1 MPHSVLFLCTSNTAR
16 SIMAEALLNALGGG
30 RFRAFSAGSQ
40 PASRVDPV
48 AIEVLFTNGYPVS
61 GTRCKGW
68 DEFAR
73 GGAPA
78 LDFVI
83 TVCDAVAGCPLPAFP
98 GAPVIAHWGV
108 PDPAAARGSD
118 DERRPAYVEVLG
130 ILRRRVQALTG
141 LPFASVDR
149 LALREQVREIGL
161 M

>member
-1 MPHSVLFLCTSNTAR
+1 MTHSVLFLCTSNSAR
-16 SIMAEALLNALGGG
+16 SIMAESLLDALGGG
-30 RFRAFSAGSQ
+30 RFRAFSAGSH
-40 PASRVDPV
+40 PAGLVDPV
-48 AIEVLFTNGYPVS
+48 ALEVLFTNGYRVS
-61 GTRCKGW
+61 GTRCKAW

-73 GGAPA
+73 SGAPA

-83 TVCDAVAGCPLPAFP
+83 TVCDAVAGCTLPTFP

-118 DERRPAYVEVLG
+118 DQRRAAYVEVLG
-130 ILRRRVQALTG
+130 ILRRRVQALTS